1 MLCFCKLKSWQII
14 DGKTY
19 NVKSI
24 MSAIVINNAKEL
36 DLVIDGSDEKQLA
49 EAVTKLF
56 VLEKS

>member
-1 MLCFCKLKSWQII
+1 M
-14 DGKTY
+14 
-19 NVKSI
+19 KSI